1 MEDVVA
7 VEDQEI
13 GSHFSACCPQAD
25 EVVGD
30 GEEGIVDDV
39 YRHSLHMRTADLTVH
54 GVEAEASYDG
64 HPSDTDCGKAD
75 ELVLE
80 DGVRAEGQQTL
91 GALGGIGPQAPAPT
105 GGQDERVQADLS

>member
-1 MEDVVA
+1 MPMEISIKAHSKMVSLMDKA
-7 VEDQEI
+7 
-13 GSHFSACCPQAD
+13 AK
-25 EVVGD
+25 
-30 GEEGIVDDV
+30 GETSNV
-39 YRHSLHMRTADLTVH
+39 YEFTMT
-54 GVEAEASYDG
+54 
-64 HPSDTDCGKAD
+64 GKAD